1 MFIKLTN
8 SINQNPLHL
17 NAKAISSVTTSDRMG
32 DNGARVFITGE
43 DAPWYV
49 SESVEEVMD
58 RIREA
63 EDRERILWRFA
74 E

>member
-1 MFIKLTN
+1 MFIKLTKCVDL
-8 SINQNPLHL
+8 QPLYL
-17 NAKAISSVTTSDRMG
+17 NTKAISSVTTSDQTN

-49 SESVEEVMD
+49 SESLEEVMD
-58 RIREA
+58 RIRES
-63 EDRERILWRFA
+63 EDRERILWRLA

>member
-8 SINQNPLHL
+8 RMNQNPLHL
-17 NAKAISSVTTSDRMG
+17 NTKAISSVTTSDRTN

-58 RIREA
+58 RILEA
-63 EDRERILWRFA
+63 EDRERILWRLA